1 MNEPGSR
8 RWMMPFFLAP
18 VLGVLSLILPVL
30 ALSPARV
37 KAPLF
42 PLLATGVK
50 HISLATL
57 VLLFLSGVLLGRA
70 FSGRASWVAR
80 FLVFAVMPIVILA
93 EGIVDPTSHNLCPF
107 EMVMYGVL
115 SLMTLLGAGA
125 GILLRRGVLRSGGDD
140 DGGR

>member
-50 HISLATL
+50 HISLATHPD
-57 VLLFLSGVLLGRA
+57 FEEI
-70 FSGRASWVAR
+70 F
-80 FLVFAVMPIVILA
+80 
-93 EGIVDPTSHNLCPF
+93 VDAMNFPRP
-107 EMVMYGVL
+107 
-115 SLMTLLGAGA
+115 A
-125 GILLRRGVLRSGGDD
+125 
-140 DGGR
+140 